1 MLEKEITHN
10 LYMLMMLFMI
20 MHAHSHVKSYLIII
34 GNLLRCIRMYL
45 DQICKTENTLLPY
58 CDEGD
63 WLEWENMGAYTH
75 TASFIFNG
83 YAHYPEKFYCYI
95 SI

>member
-1 MLEKEITHN
+1 
-10 LYMLMMLFMI
+10 
-20 MHAHSHVKSYLIII
+20 
-34 GNLLRCIRMYL
+34 MYL